1 MGDADVG
8 VLRAWS
14 FGWAKSQ
21 VELLDEFSNIQ
32 QGFSYSNM
40 RMRQFEENED
50 LNRILLHYPFPN
62 PDLHFPTFV
71 LSVDERRQY

>member
-21 VELLDEFSNIQ
+21 VELLDWFSNIQ

-40 RMRQFEENED
+40 RMRQPEENED
-50 LNRILLHYPFPN
+50 SNRIPLQYPFPA
-62 PDLHFPTFV
+62 PDLQFLTFV
-71 LSVDERRQY
+71 LFIDERRQ